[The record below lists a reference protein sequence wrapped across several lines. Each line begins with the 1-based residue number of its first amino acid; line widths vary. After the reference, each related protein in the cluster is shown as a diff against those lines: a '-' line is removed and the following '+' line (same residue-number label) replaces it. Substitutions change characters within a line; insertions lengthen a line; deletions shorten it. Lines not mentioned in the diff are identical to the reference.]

1 MTEGFGKNKATIR
14 AVVNS
19 DELNK
24 LIKQYKKI
32 KKYKKSSIY
41 TLKIMDGNEELITS
55 LLKEIEDE

>member
-1 MTEGFGKNKATIR
+1 MKEGFGKNKATLK
-14 AVVNS
+14 AVVNG

-32 KKYKKSSIY
+32 KKYRKSSIY
-41 TLKIMDGNEELITS
+41 TLKVMDGSEELITS